1 MSDLDRRHLHFESPR
16 SPRRRVSSHRLGR
29 SYPGKGF
36 WLNLS
41 KKRYYILFVSRDD
54 DGTLNKVPVPMHY
67 AYGFVAAAVIGLFTI
82 TGLAGSYS
90 RMLIKMSRFNQV
102 RQDRDLARADN
113 AHLTQALHEKDV
125 QAASLGSLATEV
137 SAIYGFTANKL
148 SLARGVKSAGKQR
161 GDSVAKAAATAP
173 LTATGAT
180 MTDESYF
187 KSLDTFYAL
196 RTAAV
201 SGTTAQALAGPSFGS
216 SFGQPSL
223 LGGPSYADS
232 GTGANIPSLW
242 PVMGQISSSFG
253 QREDPVLGNGEGE
266 FHKGLDIRA
275 PDGTPVRATADGTV
289 KLAGM
294 VNGYGREV
302 VIDHGH
308 GLETCYAHLSRFAAM
323 SGETVVR
330 GQVIGYVGH
339 SGRVT
344 GSNLHYEVRIQNIP
358 VNPHKYLR
366 VTMAELGSS
375 PTAGN

>member
-1 MSDLDRRHLHFESPR
+1 
-16 SPRRRVSSHRLGR
+16 
-29 SYPGKGF
+29 
-36 WLNLS
+36 LNLS

-67 AYGFVAAAVIGLFTI
+67 AYGFLAAAVIGLFTI

-113 AHLTQALHEKDV
+113 EHLTKALHEKDV
-125 QAASLGSLATEV
+125 QAASLGSLASEV
-137 SAIYGFTANKL
+137 SAIYGLTASKL
-148 SLARGVKSAGKQR
+148 SLARGPKSSGKQAAV
-161 GDSVAKAAATAP
+161 SVATAP
-173 LTATGAT
+173 LAAANDAT

-196 RTAAV
+196 RTSAM
-201 SGTTAQALAGPSFGS
+201 SGTTAQMLAAPSFGHT
-216 SFGQPSL
+216 GL
-223 LGGPSYADS
+223 LGGLSYGMDAGLD
-232 GTGANIPSLW
+232 IPTLW
-242 PVMGQISSSFG
+242 PVMGPITSSFG

-266 FHKGLDIRA
+266 FHKGLDISA

-294 VNGYGREV
+294 ANGYGREV
-302 VIDHGH
+302 IVDHGH
-308 GLETCYAHLSRFAAM
+308 GLETCYGHMSRFAVM
-323 SGETVVR
+323 VGETVVR

-344 GSNLHYEVRIQNIP
+344 GSHLHYEVRIRETP

-366 VTMAELGSS
+366 VTMAQ
-375 PTAGN
+375 AGTESATGN